1 MNQLPIQ
8 EILLR
13 LGVAALVGGA
23 LGFDREL
30 HHKPAGLRTLAMVS
44 LGAAIAALSGV
55 VFFGS
60 QPDAVSRVSQ
70 GVLTGIGFIGAGV
83 IMRVEQAGSV
93 TGLTTAAVIWVVAG
107 LGYASGLGEWRLALG
122 GAAVALTVLIVGG
135 KIEEV
140 IRPWMER
147 RHKA

>member
-1 MNQLPIQ
+1 VNQLPFP
-8 EILLR
+8 EIFLR

-44 LGAAIAALSGV
+44 LGAAMAALSSA
-55 VFFGS
+55 VFFDS

-83 IMRVEQAGSV
+83 IMRVEPAGAV
-93 TGLTTAAVIWVVAG
+93 IGLTTAAAIWVVAG
-107 LGYASGLGEWRLALG
+107 LGYASGLGEWRLALA
-122 GAAVALTVLIVGG
+122 GAVVALVVLIVGA
-135 KIEEV
+135 KIEEM

-147 RHKA
+147 RHKT